1 MATEVLIALD
11 MVYTEVMVVFTVDM
25 VATEAAMEADS
36 LGEDMGSAT
45 EGTAGTA
52 ATAGTEVPGAPF
64 RLTSVDLGVITL
76 VFMGMENE
84 SRVW

>member
-36 LGEDMGSAT
+36 LGEDMGPAT
-45 EGTAGTA
+45 EDTAGTA

-64 RLTSVDLGVITL
+64 RLTSADLGVITL